1 MDILVNVA
9 NQKLK
14 VATNLKTFV
23 AGTQEF
29 VRFVFNL
36 PSDWD
41 ELLVFAQFIQNGQA
55 YNQYLDEDNGAYLPA
70 EIKEGTCTL
79 MLYGSHNKTVATTNY
94 LTLSID
100 SNILVNNAHSTEI
113 SQTLYTQL
121 VTKVNELTTWNET
134 NSASLVAVD
143 TDLQKQITNLANT
156 KAAQTALD
164 NLNTFF
170 TQKIADLVA
179 KDTDL
184 QTQANK
190 KAEKSALEAEVNRAS
205 SAERTLDEKLQLKA
219 SQTQVD
225 EIALQLTELSNN
237 EVVASAIRDAVNA
250 ELKAYLTSGQLGG
263 MAIGNGSIDR
273 TKVNAAF
280 EETLKKAD
288 SSMQPNV
295 YDPQNLRID
304 IFAYT
309 QAKADTLQGNIDI
322 IKSELSDAYKLTD
335 TLVYTKLGD
344 AIRGAVTLSRSYAQA
359 LLADY
364 KAFTIKVVDELPN
377 AGDSMTFYLVPN
389 KSNTG
394 YDKYWW
400 ITDNDGNKKWDVF
413 GSSSTLVVDSLEG
426 FTPDEDTDYIL
437 KSNGGYLYY
446 KYIDGAWQ
454 IIAGSLAYVSSTLPD
469 IENGNEFTDYYI
481 VNETGAYVHYRFVN
495 GAYHVIGGDNY
506 TKNQIDEM
514 IASINSSISQNA
526 QNISTNQ
533 INISALSKTVD
544 KIRSDVDGIDTEGY
558 SYYHTITQ
566 DDNQNYVLTLYQVH
580 GSDEEIASQTILP
593 ATGGGG
599 SGTTTTTT
607 VTVDRLTPSP
617 LIITSNDSA
626 IVEIDFSSVDS
637 DGEYIDATYTW
648 KSGSTVLMRGTL
660 SQGKNSFDLSSYVS
674 VGTQK
679 FTLTVVDEA
688 GTTVVKSWT
697 IQKVDVRIESNFSDK
712 YTVQLGRDIA
722 FTYTPYGAINKTV
735 HFKIDGIEETITTSA
750 SGTLQSYSIKAQS
763 HGAHL
768 LEVWITAVVNTTE
781 IETNHIYKDIIWYD
795 DTQDEDGNYRDAVIG
810 CIYRNDYY
818 GKVNARQYDTTA
830 ITYNVYDP
838 TTNYPVVKRYI
849 DDELVSTD
857 TLSSSQ
863 AVWNYKSDDVGEH
876 TLKIVCRNTTVTII
890 MNIVELGIDV
900 SPITG
905 GLEIDFNPT
914 GTTNSSAN
922 RVWSNEKYKMAVS
935 DNFDWANG
943 GYRTDENGDTY
954 FLVKAGTSIS
964 FDYLMFSGGLD
975 ANPSILGSEMKIVFM
990 TENVQDANAVW
1001 FSNVETTTS
1010 EVNGETI
1017 STKVGIQ
1024 MGVHEGWLKTN
1035 NASDSD
1041 VKSGDDD
1048 SSETV
1053 AATNTYLYM
1062 PYSEE
1067 DIIEMDINIDTLNR
1081 DDETAMA
1088 FVMAYE
1094 DGVPSKAYVYDS
1106 GDRFYQYNP
1115 QPITIGSDYCD
1126 IRIYRLKIY
1135 STSLSTE
1142 GIMRNF
1148 IADSR
1153 DSTTMLK
1160 RYDRNSVY
1168 YNKETNKYTPY
1179 SGEGALDPEKLAA
1192 ITPNVK
1198 ILMLDTDHF
1207 TTSKKVFVKS
1217 NLRCIHASGGEVYPG
1232 DEYYD
1237 NWYFENGYHSGQ
1249 GTTSDNYGN
1258 AGRNVDFL
1266 FNSDG
1271 IHKPSDK
1278 VSAEAGYISQV
1289 TLGFNTEN
1297 ATVEKVTD
1305 WKGDTGKVTLTRTSI
1320 PNNFFNLK
1328 VNIASS
1334 ENVNNALLQKRYN
1347 DYLPYISPA
1356 KKRNEFTKNDMEFV
1370 PAILFLRENNPDIN
1384 THNEFLDTEWH
1395 FYALGNIGD
1404 SKKTDYTRAYDPED
1418 MNEFV
1423 IEISDNTKNNATFQT
1438 GVYLDSQGKR
1448 QIETF
1453 TIAEDGSPVS
1463 VEKPSAFVYP
1473 ITKAEWEDERNMRH
1487 WALYNE
1493 DFDGDHSFEPRYACC
1508 GDYRDGK
1515 LVNDTS
1521 GRGKEQ
1527 VVINAKVW
1535 RAFYRWVITST
1546 DEEFVNE
1553 LDEWCVRS
1561 AVEFFYAFTHIY
1573 TMMDNRA
1580 KNTFWH
1586 FAKTGTYRAVSK
1598 PVEELLH
1605 VYCEKDGDT
1614 YTPTSDVSIVSGKT
1628 YYTEYAFD
1636 LWDYDND
1643 TALGI
1648 NNNGE
1653 LIFPYGKE
1661 DSDYNIEGNPSSGYV
1676 FNGATSVFWCR
1687 LRDLLPNEIRNMFAN
1702 TVASECFSAVNLINQ
1717 FDAYQEC
1724 YPEEIWRLDIQRKYI
1739 RTFTGESVD
1748 NSKPKHDVQYLRDM
1762 MQGRKKYQR
1771 RQWVRDQEAYFG
1783 TMNLMNTVVG
1793 DDNRITFRCFT
1804 PTGDDVVVKPDYTLK
1819 ITPYSDMYLSVMFG
1833 NGGTQQIRA
1842 KGGKEYTIDCPL
1854 STMDDTQVTIY
1865 GANRI
1870 QALSDLSACYIAANN
1885 FSMASRLRKLVL
1897 GNTTPGYN
1905 NSRLTSLTLG
1915 SNKLLEEL
1923 DIRNCG
1929 NLTGSI
1935 NLSQCNNLLKLYA
1948 EGTKLT
1954 GVTFATNGKVQV
1966 AHLPDTINT
1975 LTMRNLNNLIDFD
1988 AVLDRLET
1996 LTLQGGTLDSL
2007 EIITNTINTLQVL
2020 YLYDINWT
2028 VADTALLNKMLKL
2041 FHSLVTG
2048 YVYISGQI
2056 RQQELNNYAK
2066 AWNDLEI
2073 GYDSSQMVTQYL
2085 VTYVNYDGTVLYEE
2099 YVDRGSTPSNP
2110 VETGAISTPVR
2121 PSTAQYDFTFSG
2133 WDEIDSSTLAP
2144 RTVTAQ
2150 YDETVRQYTVTWY
2163 ARQGLSLKTVVANYG
2178 DEVVYDGAIP
2188 TRTDEESTYVYNVFT
2203 GWDKSTGFIKGN
2215 TDVYAIW
2222 DRGELPAI
2230 GTDLKDMSLAQ
2241 IYGVTSTG
2249 RAANYFEDKDY
2260 IDIPVGTDFNFSNV
2274 ESRVLAENLT
2284 LDGSKAI
2291 DTGIKLFAEDSPSF
2305 TLVVDYQFTG
2315 TDVNNTLVSCYE
2327 EDGTEGFRLRYNSN
2341 PGIQW
2346 GNVTQKVALTKQRD
2360 VVVLR
2365 HVAGSDK
2372 LFVYGFNTDA
2382 TSWRFADTASQFELT
2397 RTRNTVSD
2405 ATLVLGA
2412 VKFADGGYDYYGS
2425 GVIHWAK
2432 IWFDDLGDNNAKQL
2446 AYWFHET
2453 WRAEY
2458 TGTGRYR
2465 LAGGTS
2471 AKTNATFIL
2480 NHELLYRHV
2489 MNTQNTN
2496 VGGWDGCEMR
2506 TFLANRVYYA
2516 LPIGWRNILKK
2527 HRVTVSAG
2535 NQSNELVVSEDYIT
2549 LACRREMDGNTSSPY
2564 VDESDYRISWFTN
2577 DSTRCKFHGR
2587 IIPDD
2592 ATYYST
2598 AGIDPT
2604 TVSSNQ
2610 VKEGD
2615 VWINTSNSNIGFI
2628 YVTQETIDKY
2638 KLSTDG
2644 EDGYKIATKSTSGGW
2659 VRAYFWWLRSP
2670 YSGGTTG
2677 FWGVSGGG
2685 NVYGSGNANGAGGV
2699 VPCFS
2704 I

>member
-14 VATNLKTFV
+14 IATNLKSLV

-29 VRFVFNL
+29 VRFVFNT
-36 PSDWD
+36 SGDWD
-41 ELLVFAQFIQNGQA
+41 GLMTFAQFMQNGVA
-55 YNQYLDEDNGAYLPA
+55 YNQYLDEDKAAYLPA
-70 EIKEGTCTL
+70 EIGVGTCTV
-79 MLYGSHNKTVATTNY
+79 MLYGSNDKTIATTNY
-94 LTLSID
+94 LTLTID
-100 SNILVNNAHSTEI
+100 ENILVSNAESTDI
-113 SQTLYTQL
+113 SLSLYNQL
-121 VTKVNELTTWNET
+121 VTKVNSLSTWNEQ
-134 NSASLVAVD
+134 NAADLVAVD
-143 TDLQKQITNLANT
+143 KDLQQQI
-156 KAAQTALD
+156 
-164 NLNTFF
+164 
-170 TQKIADLVA
+170 
-179 KDTDL
+179 
-184 QTQANK
+184 NK
-190 KAEKSALEAEVNRAS
+190 KAAATDLTEEIARAKAAEKANADAI
-205 SAERTLDEKLQLKA
+205 ALKA
-219 SQTQVD
+219 SQNDVD
-225 EIALQLTELSNN
+225 ELTIKVTQLENN
-237 EVVASAIRDAVNA
+237 EIVA
-250 ELKAYLTSGQLGG
+250 ELISNAVTSEMERYLASGQLAN
-263 MAIGNGSIDR
+263 MTIADGSIAR
-273 TKVNAAF
+273 KKVNADF
-280 EETLKKAD
+280 EAALVRAD
-288 SSMQPNV
+288 TAMQPSV
-295 YDPQNLRID
+295 YDPQGLKID
-304 IFAYT
+304 VFSYA
-309 QAKADTLQGNIDI
+309 QSKADTVQRNLNEVIAELQDG
-322 IKSELSDAYKLTD
+322 YQLTE
-335 TLVYTKLGD
+335 TLKYTKIGD
-344 AIRGAVTLSRSYAQA
+344 AIRGAVALARLYSQA

-364 KAFTIKVVDELPN
+364 KAFTIKIVNELPIVGE
-377 AGDSMTFYLVPN
+377 AMTFYLVPN
-389 KSNTG
+389 KAKTG
-394 YDKYWW
+394 FDKYWW
-400 ITDNDGNKKWDVF
+400 ITDENGDSKWDVF
-413 GSSSTLVVDSLEG
+413 GSATTLVVDELPEVG
-426 FTPDEDTDYIL
+426 DEDTDYIL
-437 KSNGGYLYY
+437 KSKSGCLYY
-446 KYIDGAWQ
+446 KYIDGYWEV
-454 IIAGSLAYVSSTLPD
+454 IAGSLAYVSATLPPVED
-469 IENGNEFTDYYI
+469 GNAFTDYYI
-481 VNETGAYVHYRFVN
+481 VNDEGSYVHYRFIN
-495 GAYHVIGGDNY
+495 GTYQTIGGNSY
-506 TKNQIDEM
+506 TKDE
-514 IASINSSISQNA
+514 INSFISSLEERVGA
-526 QNISTNQ
+526 NIQEIENLSVNLQ
-533 INISALSKTVD
+533 SLSKTVD
-544 KIRSDVDGIDTEGY
+544 KVKSDMDNLDIEGN
-558 SYYHTITQ
+558 SYYHTIVKDEDTG
-566 DDNQNYVLTLYQVH
+566 NYVLTLYEVR
-580 GSDEEIASQTILP
+580 GSEETVASQTVLP

-599 SGTTTTTT
+599 GGSSTTTNL
-607 VTVDRLTPSP
+607 VVDRITTSP
-617 LIITSNDSA
+617 LIITTSDSA
-626 IVEIDFSSVDS
+626 IVEIDFSSTDQ
-637 DGEYIDATYTW
+637 DGEMIDATYTW
-648 KSGSTVLMRGTL
+648 KKGSSTIMTGALV
-660 SQGKNSFDLSSYVS
+660 QGRNKFDLSDHVS

-679 FTLTVVDEA
+679 FTLTVVDE
-688 GTTVVKSWT
+688 GGSTVVKSWT
-697 IQKVDVRIESNFSDK
+697 IQKVDVRIESAFSDK
-712 YTVQLGRDIA
+712 YTVAMGRSVS
-722 FTYTPYGAINKTV
+722 FTYTPYGAVNKTV
-735 HFKIDGIEETITTSA
+735 HFKVDGVEDTITTSA
-750 SGTLQSYSIKAQS
+750 SGTLQSYTIPAKEHGS
-763 HGAHL
+763 HM
-768 LEVWITAVVNTTE
+768 LEAWITATINNIEV
-781 IETNHIYKDIIWYD
+781 ETNHIYKDIIWYD
-795 DTQDEDGNYRDAVIG
+795 DTQDESGNYKDAVIG
-810 CIYRNDYY
+810 CIYRNDFY
-818 GKVNARQYDTTA
+818 GKVVARQYDTTA

-838 TTNYPVVKRYI
+838 TTNYPVVERYI
-849 DDELVSTD
+849 DDKLVSVD
-857 TLSSSQ
+857 TLSSNQ
-863 AVWNYKSDDVGEH
+863 AVWNYKSDTVGEH
-876 TLKIVCRNTTVTII
+876 TLKIVCRNTTVII
-890 MNIVELGIDV
+890 EMNIVELGIDV

-914 GTTNSSAN
+914 GITNSSAN
-922 RVWSNEKYKMAVS
+922 RVWSNDKYNMSVS

-943 GYRTDENGDTY
+943 GYRTDENGDSY
-954 FLVKAGTSIS
+954 FLVKAGTRVS
-964 FDYLMFSGGLD
+964 FDYLMFSGGLE
-975 ANPSILGSEMKIVFM
+975 ANPSILGSEMKLVFM

-1001 FSNVETTTS
+1001 FSNVETSTS
-1010 EVNGETI
+1010 EVDGEVI

-1041 VKSGDDD
+1041 VKSGDDENA
-1048 SSETV
+1048 ETI

-1081 DDETAMA
+1081 DDDSAKA

-1126 IRIYRLKIY
+1126 VRIYRMKIY
-1135 STSLSTE
+1135 SASLSTE

-1153 DSTTMLK
+1153 DSSTMLA

-1168 YNKETNKYTPY
+1168 YNKETNQYTPY
-1179 SGEGALDPEKLAA
+1179 SGEGVLDPEKLAVV
-1192 ITPNVK
+1192 TPNVK

-1207 TTSKKVFVKS
+1207 TTSKKTFVKA
-1217 NLRCIHASGGEVYPG
+1217 NLRCIHASGGNLYPG

-1266 FNSDG
+1266 YNSDG

-1278 VSAEAGYISQV
+1278 VNAEAGYISQV

-1305 WKGDTGKVTLTRTSI
+1305 WKGDTGKVALTRTSI

-1370 PAILFLRENNPDIN
+1370 PAILFIRENNPDIN

-1423 IEISDNTKNNATFQT
+1423 IEISDNTKNNAVFQS
-1438 GVYLDSQGKR
+1438 GVYLDAEGNR

-1453 TIAEDGSPVS
+1453 TVAEDGSPVS

-1473 ITKAEWEDERNMRH
+1473 ISKEEWEDERNMRH

-1493 DFDGDHSFEPRYACC
+1493 AFDGDHSFEPRYACC
-1508 GDYRDGK
+1508 GDFRDGK

-1527 VVINAKVW
+1527 VAINAGVW

-1586 FAKTGTYRAVSK
+1586 FAKTGTFRPVTK

-1605 VYCEKDGDT
+1605 VYCEESNGE
-1614 YTPTSDVSIVSGKT
+1614 YVPTSDETIQSGKT

-1653 LIFPYGKE
+1653 LVFPYGKE
-1661 DSDYNIEGNPSSGYV
+1661 DSDFNIEGNPSSGYV

-1702 TVASECFSAVNLINQ
+1702 TVASECFSATNLINQ
-1717 FDAYQEC
+1717 FDAFQEC

-1739 RTFTGESVD
+1739 RTFTGESID

-1771 RQWVRDQEAYFG
+1771 RQWIRDQETYFG

-1804 PTGDDVVVKPDYTLK
+1804 PTGDDVVVKPDYTLR

-1854 STMDDTQVTIY
+1854 SSMDDTQVTIY

-1905 NSRLTSLTLG
+1905 NSRLVSLTLG

-1929 NLTGSI
+1929 SLTGSI

-1954 GVTFATNGKVQV
+1954 GVTFATNGKVRV
-1966 AHLPDTINT
+1966 AHLPDTLNT
-1975 LTMRNLNNLIDFD
+1975 LTMRNLNDLVDFE
-1988 AVLDRLET
+1988 ATLSRLET

-2028 VADTALLNKMLKL
+2028 IADTALLNKMLKL
-2041 FHSLVTG
+2041 FYSLVTG
-2048 YVYISGQI
+2048 YVYVSGQV
-2056 RQQELNNYAK
+2056 RQQELNSYSK
-2066 AWNDLEI
+2066 SWNDLEVA
-2073 GYDSSQMVTQYL
+2073 YDPSQMVTQYL
-2085 VTYVNYDGTVLYEE
+2085 VTFVNHDGTVLYEE
-2099 YVDRGSTPSNP
+2099 YVDRGSTPSDP
-2110 VETGAISTPVR
+2110 VAEGIIPVPTR
-2121 PSTAQYDFTFSG
+2121 ESTAQYDFTYSG
-2133 WDEIDSSTLAP
+2133 WDDITSATLAP
-2144 RTVTAQ
+2144 RTITAQ
-2150 YDETVRQYTVTWY
+2150 YSESIRSYTVTWY
-2163 ARQGLSLKTVVANYG
+2163 SRVGLSLGSTTVQYG
-2178 DEVVYDGAIP
+2178 EEAVYTGETP
-2188 TRTDEESTYVYNVFT
+2188 TRVDEEGSYVYNVFA
-2203 GWDKSTGFIKGN
+2203 GWNKSTGFVTGD

-2222 DRGELPAI
+2222 DRAELPPV
-2230 GTDLKDMSLAQ
+2230 GKDLKDMSVAE
-2241 IYGVTSTG
+2241 IYGVTSSG
-2249 RAANYFEDKDY
+2249 RGSNYFELKDY
-2260 IDIPVGTDFNFSNV
+2260 IDINVGNDFNFENV
-2274 ESRVLAENLT
+2274 ESRLICEKKY
-2284 LDGSKAI
+2284 LDGSTAI
-2291 DTGIKLFAEDSPSF
+2291 DTGIKLFSEDSPAF
-2305 TLVVDYQFTG
+2305 TLVIDFEFF
-2315 TDVNNTLVSCYE
+2315 NPESNATLVSCFE
-2327 EDGTEGFRLRYNSN
+2327 EDGSEGFRLRYNGAPN
-2341 PGIQW
+2341 IQW
-2346 GNVTQKVALTKQRD
+2346 GDKSANVGYASQKGLC
-2360 VVVLR
+2360 VLR
-2365 HVAGSDK
+2365 HPKDSDK
-2372 LFVYGFNTDA
+2372 LFVYATNLGNAVYSDA
-2382 TSWRFADTASQFELT
+2382 ITQYELV
-2397 RTRNTVSD
+2397 RTRRTSSE

-2412 VKFADGGYDYYGS
+2412 IKFLGDGGYDYYGT
-2425 GVIHWAK
+2425 GWINWCKV
-2432 IWFDDLGDNNAKQL
+2432 WFDDLGEANAKEL
-2446 AYWFHET
+2446 AAWTHEV

-2458 TGTGRYR
+2458 CDAARYR
-2465 LAGGTS
+2465 LAGNTS
-2471 AKTNATFIL
+2471 QRTNASFI
-2480 NHELLYRHV
+2480 
-2489 MNTQNTN
+2489 MNNALDFGHCMNPSNTN
-2496 VGGWDGCEMR
+2496 AGGWDASAMR
-2506 TFLANRVYYA
+2506 KFVNSRIYTA
-2516 LPIGWRNILKK
+2516 LPVAWRSLIKK
-2527 HRVTVSAG
+2527 VKISASAG
-2535 NQSNELVVSEDYIT
+2535 NQSQEILTSEDFIY
-2549 LACRREMDGNTSSPY
+2549 LASYTELSNNQSSPY
-2564 VDESDYRISWFTN
+2564 KDEGSYISWFTS
-2577 DSTRCKFHGR
+2577 DKVRIKFRGQ
-2587 IIPDD
+2587 IIPEG
-2592 ATYYST
+2592 ST
-2598 AGIDPT
+2598 FHTGNTDPT
-2604 TVSSNQ
+2604 ELSTVTVKPGDIWIKSN
-2610 VKEGD
+2610 
-2615 VWINTSNSNIGFI
+2615 NSNIGYYYI
-2628 YVTQETIDKY
+2628 PKDVYEKHWYYDSANNIVA
-2638 KLSTDG
+2638 SDG
-2644 EDGYKIATKSTSGGW
+2644 GLWLRAQIWWERSPFAGNSAGFMGVGSDGYPSGS
-2659 VRAYFWWLRSP
+2659 A
-2670 YSGGTTG
+2670 
-2677 FWGVSGGG
+2677 
-2685 NVYGSGNANGAGGV
+2685 NANGTGAV

>member
-14 VATNLKTFV
+14 IATNLKSLV

-36 PSDWD
+36 TGDWD
-41 ELLVFAQFIQNGQA
+41 NLMTFAQFRQNGVA
-55 YNQYLDEDNGAYLPA
+55 YNQYLDENNSAYLPS
-70 EIKEGTCTL
+70 EIGTGTCTI
-79 MLYGSHNKTVATTNY
+79 MLYGSNGNTIATTNY
-94 LTLSID
+94 LTILID
-100 SNILVNNAHSTEI
+100 ENILVSDAESTDI
-113 SQTLYTQL
+113 SLSLYNQL
-121 VTKVNELTTWNET
+121 VSKVNALTTGNDQ
-134 NSASLVAVD
+134 NYY
-143 TDLQKQITNLANT
+143 DLQ
-156 KAAQTALD
+156 AAD
-164 NLNTFF
+164 
-170 TQKIADLVA
+170 K
-179 KDTDL
+179 DL
-184 QTQANK
+184 QIQINK
-190 KAEKSALEAEVNRAS
+190 KADSLDLTNEISRAKAAEKANADAI
-205 SAERTLDEKLQLKA
+205 ALKA
-219 SQTQVD
+219 SQSEVD
-225 EIALQLTELSNN
+225 ELTIKVTQLENN
-237 EVVASAIRDAVNA
+237 EVVANLVSEAVTREMNEYLESGKLAEMTIADKSLKRAKVDA
-250 ELKAYLTSGQLGG
+250 
-263 MAIGNGSIDR
+263 D
-273 TKVNAAF
+273 F
-280 EETLKKAD
+280 EATLVKAD
-288 SSMQPNV
+288 SAMQPSI
-295 YDPQNLRID
+295 YDPQGLRID
-304 IFAYT
+304 IFSYA
-309 QAKADTLQGNIDI
+309 QSKADTVQKNLNDVKEEIR
-322 IKSELSDAYKLTD
+322 DAYTLTD
-335 TLVYTKLGD
+335 TLVYTKIGD
-344 AIRGAVTLSRSYAQA
+344 AIRGAVTLSRTYAQA

-364 KAFTIKVVDELPN
+364 KAFTIKIVDVLPTTGE
-377 AGDSMTFYLVPN
+377 AMTFYLVPN
-389 KSNTG
+389 KAGTG

-400 ITDNDGNKKWDVF
+400 ITDNNGDAKWDVF
-413 GSSSTLVVDSLEG
+413 GSATTLVVTELPEVG
-426 FTPDEDTDYIL
+426 DEDTDYIL
-437 KSNGGYLYY
+437 KSKSGCLYY
-446 KYIDGAWQ
+446 KYIDGYWEVV
-454 IIAGSLAYVSSTLPD
+454 AGSLAYVSATLPD
-469 IENGNEFTDYYI
+469 VENGNSFTDYYI
-481 VNETGAYVHYRFVN
+481 VNEEGSYIHYRFIN
-495 GAYHVIGGDNY
+495 GEYRVIGGNSY
-506 TKNQIDEM
+506 TKDE
-514 IASINSSISQNA
+514 INSF
-526 QNISTNQ
+526 ISTLEESVGANEQ
-533 INISALSKTVD
+533 EISNVSTNLQSLSKTVD
-544 KIRSDVDGIDTEGY
+544 KIRSDVDNLDTEGN
-558 SYYHTITQ
+558 SYYHTIVKDEDTG
-566 DDNQNYVLTLYQVH
+566 NYILTLYEVH
-580 GSDEEIASQTILP
+580 GANESIASQTVLP

-599 SGTTTTTT
+599 GGSSTTTNL
-607 VTVDRLTPSP
+607 VVDRITASP
-617 LIITSNDSA
+617 LIITTTDSA
-626 IVEIDFSSVDS
+626 IIEIDFSSTDA
-637 DGEYIDATYTW
+637 DGEMIDAIYTW
-648 KSGSTVLMRGTL
+648 KSGSTTIMTGALV
-660 SQGKNSFDLSSYVS
+660 QGRNSFDLSDYVS

-679 FTLTVVDEA
+679 FTLTVVDE
-688 GTTVVKSWT
+688 GGSTVVKSWT
-697 IQKVDVRIESNFSDK
+697 VQKVDVRIESSFSDK
-712 YTVQLGRDIA
+712 YTTAIGRSVS
-722 FTYTPYGAINKTV
+722 FTYTPYGAVNKTV
-735 HFKIDGIEETITTSA
+735 HFKLDGVEETLNTSA
-750 SGTLQSYSIKAQS
+750 SGTLQSYTIPTQS
-763 HGAHL
+763 HGAHM
-768 LEVWITAVVNTTE
+768 LEVWITATINN
-781 IETNHIYKDIIWYD
+781 IEVETSHIYKDIIWYD

-1179 SGEGALDPEKLAA
+1179 SGEGVLDPEKLAA

-1266 FNSDG
+1266 FNADG

-1370 PAILFLRENNPDIN
+1370 PAILFIRENNPDIN

-1493 DFDGDHSFEPRYACC
+1493 AFDGDHSFEPRYACC

-1605 VYCEKDGDT
+1605 VYCEKNGDT

-2066 AWNDLEI
+2066 AWNDLEV
-2073 GYDSSQMVTQYL
+2073 GYDSTQMVTQYL

-2099 YVDRGSTPSNP
+2099 YVDRGSTPSDP
-2110 VETGAISTPVR
+2110 VSTGAISTPVR

-2203 GWDKSTGFIKGN
+2203 GWDKSTGFIKGD

-2222 DRGELPAI
+2222 DRGELPAT

-2260 IDIPVGTDFNFSNV
+2260 IDIPVGTDFDFSNV
-2274 ESRVLAENLT
+2274 ESRVLAENLA

-2346 GNVTQKVALTKQRD
+2346 GNVTQKVALAKQRD

-2365 HVAGSDK
+2365 HVAGSNK

-2382 TSWRFADTASQFELT
+2382 ASLRFADTASQFELT

-2465 LAGGTS
+2465 LSGGTS

-2527 HRVTVSAG
+2527 HRVTASAG

-2549 LACRREMDGNTSSPY
+2549 LACQREMNNTATSPY
-2564 VDESDYRISWFTN
+2564 VDESDYHISWFIDN
-2577 DSTRCKFHGR
+2577 PSRCKFHGR

-2598 AGIDPT
+2598 NTDPT
-2604 TVSSNQ
+2604 TVSTNQ

-2615 VWINTSNSNIGFI
+2615 VWINTSTNDKIGYIF
-2628 YVTQETIDKY
+2628 VTQDTIDKY
-2638 KLSTDG
+2638 KLTTDG
-2644 EDGYKIATKSTSGGW
+2644 DDGYKLAFKSTSGGW
-2659 VRAYFWWLRSP
+2659 VRACVWWLRSP
-2670 YSGGTTG
+2670 NTGGTTN
-2677 FWGVSGGG
+2677 FWYVSGNGYVYYG
-2685 NVYGSGNANGAGGV
+2685 NYGALNAFGV